1 MMNHGLVIISPI
13 VLVRLLS
20 VEQFGRYREFL
31 LYTSVLI
38 AFSSLGVSA
47 SLLHFVPHRPAHAQ
61 RFVDQTVWMTL
72 ATSAIVIAGAVLL
85 NSVLGGSVAGEYM
98 LPVAIYV
105 ALFANFD
112 FWESLWIAQKRTAP
126 VAGYTTGRLIAR
138 MTVVITAAA
147 LSADVDVII
156 WSLIGLE
163 AVRLAI
169 SMTSW
174 LRRRQPSPE
183 KLPGS
188 WREQLRFCLPVGIG
202 SVLRTLN
209 RSMGS
214 LLVVKMLGP
223 VALAHYAI
231 GTYLHPVLAILR
243 SSMSDALLPE
253 MSARPSEEKAD
264 SLTLWRRMTVVA
276 AILLTAA
283 AVVLARF
290 ADTLIVTVFSAEY
303 RSAVLVFQIYLIVLL
318 RESVDFPV
326 LLRAINRTAPIMYSN
341 VLSLAVNGVL
351 LAILLPTLGVVG
363 AAVAFVASRIVDGA
377 YLWLQTARA
386 YHVRARD
393 LVNWNELAK
402 VPVAAGLASITLYG
416 SFWTESLGILG
427 VFAGALCF
435 VLLYAALLLYL
446 RVPEAFLLLRYV
458 QRFPRVFAART

>member
-1 MMNHGLVIISPI
+1 MMNHGLIIISPI

-47 SLLHFVPHRPAHAQ
+47 SLLHFVPHHPRHAQ
-61 RFVDQTVWMTL
+61 RFVDQTAWMTL
-72 ATSAIVIAGAVLL
+72 ATSTIVISVAALL
-85 NSVLGGSVAGEYM
+85 NSILGGSVAGEYM

-112 FWESLWIAQKRTAP
+112 FWEHLWIAQKRTAP

-138 MTVVITAAA
+138 LTVVITAAA

-163 AVRLAI
+163 SIRFLI
-169 SMTSW
+169 SLVSW
-174 LRRRQPSPE
+174 ASRRQRVPE
-183 KLPGS
+183 ALPGS
-188 WREQLRFCLPVGIG
+188 WRQQLRFCMPVGVA
-202 SVLRTLN
+202 SVLGTLN
-209 RSMGS
+209 RSLGS
-214 LLVVKMLGP
+214 MFVVKMLGP

-253 MSARPSEEKAD
+253 MSARQPQEQAD
-264 SLTLWRRMTVVA
+264 PLLLWRRMTVVA

-290 ADTLIVTVFSAEY
+290 ADILIVTLFSAEY

-318 RESVDFPV
+318 RESLDFAVP
-326 LLRAINRTAPIMYSN
+326 LRAINRTAPIMHSN
-341 VLSLAVNGVL
+341 LLSLAVNGLL
-351 LAILLPTLGVVG
+351 LALLLPTLGVVG
-363 AAVAFVASRIVDGA
+363 GAVAFVGSR
-377 YLWLQTARA
+377 R
-386 YHVRARD
+386 
-393 LVNWNELAK
+393 
-402 VPVAAGLASITLYG
+402 SG
-416 SFWTESLGILG
+416 SSTSS
-427 VFAGALCF
+427 A
-435 VLLYAALLLYL
+435 
-446 RVPEAFLLLRYV
+446 
-458 QRFPRVFAART
+458 